1 MKQINNNK
9 KNPTKSTVITVT
21 ADKQNQHEILDKFWI
36 KPKRKITMIC
46 SMREICKEQE
56 QKPI

>member
-21 ADKQNQHEILDKFWI
+21 ADKQNQHEIW
-36 KPKRKITMIC
+36 TN
-46 SMREICKEQE
+46 SG
-56 QKPI
+56 